1 MAHQVLALLALFACG
16 AAGNGV
22 DVAKNRPVTK
32 VVTLLK
38 DMLAQ
43 LDKESREDT
52 EVYETMGCWCETND
66 KGKTKAIADAK
77 SKIQQLGAASES
89 NTALASQ
96 LDGEIAQLNDE
107 IAKNTEALETA
118 TTLRQ
123 KQLAEFTEEE
133 KDMLQSIGS
142 MGSAIKALSKHHS
155 SFLQVTSSW
164 GAQSSEGMEMLG
176 ESSAELGMI
185 ASVRM
190 LLRKHLQE
198 LGERITPKQ
207 RRAALAF
214 VQQGSGS
221 GAGYNPEYK
230 PQSGAIFGVIEAM
243 KEEFEKNLASSQSE
257 ETNNQQAY
265 EAMKMAKESEIK
277 AGNEQVELKTNQMA
291 EAGEKAAQESQE
303 KAQTQTTMEADIKFL
318 ANLKEQCANVDAEF
332 AERTKTRQLEMQAVS
347 KALEFLTSEEAQDL
361 VSRTL
366 GLAQRTSF
374 AQRRMEN
381 QKVANRVEFSRTLNE
396 VARSAHDPRIS
407 AIAVRVRLD
416 AFEKVK
422 ESLQGMIDKLL
433 QEKEDE
439 IKQKD
444 YCIDSINTNLRNT
457 ENEDRNKQDA
467 QAKAEAHEEAV
478 AKLTKEI
485 QALKDEVAEM
495 QVQIKKATEERE
507 KANSE
512 YQVTVA
518 DQRATQKLLTAALGV
533 LKGFYE
539 KAALM
544 QARAG
549 QPAGPPPP
557 PSFKK
562 YENNAASGGVMN
574 MIQSIIDDAKA
585 MESDA
590 IKAEEESMTTYE
602 TFITDSNAS
611 IEDKQKEIV
620 TKTEIKAREEQDKVM
635 EEGNRDAAQTAWD
648 QLRSENLDLH
658 ASCDYLIK
666 NFDVR
671 LERRDEEVEA
681 LKQGLATFT
690 GATFSSFIQHPW

>member
-1 MAHQVLALLALFACG
+1 
-16 AAGNGV
+16 
-22 DVAKNRPVTK
+22 
-32 VVTLLK
+32 
-38 DMLAQ
+38 
-43 LDKESREDT
+43 
-52 EVYETMGCWCETND
+52 
-66 KGKTKAIADAK
+66 
-77 SKIQQLGAASES
+77 
-89 NTALASQ
+89 
-96 LDGEIAQLNDE
+96 
-107 IAKNTEALETA
+107 
-118 TTLRQ
+118 
-123 KQLAEFTEEE
+123 
-133 KDMLQSIGS
+133 
-142 MGSAIKALSKHHS
+142 
-155 SFLQVTSSW
+155 
-164 GAQSSEGMEMLG
+164 
-176 ESSAELGMI
+176 MI
-185 ASVRM
+185 F
-190 LLRKHLQE
+190 RKHLRD

-221 GAGYNPEYK
+221 ATGYNPEYK

-243 KEEFEKNLASSQSE
+243 KEEFEKNLANSQSE
-257 ETNNQQAY
+257 EENNQKSY

-303 KAQTQTTMEADIKFL
+303 KDQTQTTMEADIKFL

-332 AERTKTRQLEMQAVS
+332 AERTKTRQLEMQDVS

-381 QKVANRVEFSRTLNE
+381 QKVANRLELSQTLDK

-407 AIAVRVRLD
+407 AIAVRARLD
-416 AFEKVK
+416 AFGKVK
-422 ESLQGMIDKLL
+422 ESLQAMIDKLL

-444 YCIDSINTNLRNT
+444 FCIDSLNTNLRDT
-457 ENEDRNKQDA
+457 ENEDRNKADA
-467 QAKAEAHEEAV
+467 AAKAEAHGEAM
-478 AKLTKEI
+478 AKLSKEI
-485 QALKDEVAEM
+485 EQLKAEIADM
-495 QVQIKKATEERE
+495 HVQIKKAGEERE
-507 KANSE
+507 KQNAE
-512 YQVTVA
+512 FQTTVA
-518 DQRATQKLLTAALGV
+518 DQRATQKLLSAALGV

-539 KAALM
+539 KMALM
-544 QARAG
+544 QRSR

-557 PSFKK
+557 PGFKK
-562 YENNAASGGVMN
+562 YENNASSGGVMN

-585 MESDA
+585 MEADA
-590 IKAEEESMTTYE
+590 IKAEEESMTAYE
-602 TFITDSNAS
+602 TFITDTNAS

-620 TKTEIKAREEQDKVM
+620 TKTEIHAREEQDKVM

-658 ASCDYLIK
+658 ASCDYLLK

-681 LKQGLATFT
+681 LKQGLATFS
-690 GATFSSFIQHPW
+690 GATFSSFIQYDW